1 MSKVTVSE
9 LGPTEL
15 EKLNNMLKEDVVAQI
30 AISQQKEQRKSIRE
44 IAKDELDLSTTEF
57 NKYAKIAY
65 ENHKA
70 QEILDQ
76 AEELYENCVRLG
88 LIQSIESND

>member
-9 LGPTEL
+9 LGPNEL
-15 EKLNNMLKEDVVAQI
+15 ERFKGMLKESTVANI
-30 AISQQKEQRKSIRE
+30 AISQQKEHIGDIRE
-44 IAKDELDLSTTEF
+44 RAKEELDLPASEF

-70 QEILDQ
+70 QEALDK
-76 AEELYENCVRLG
+76 AEEQYENAVRLG
-88 LIQSIESND
+88 LIEDSE